1 MNHAPTNHDGSSD
14 SPTAIESCLE
24 ALAAEFPGLS
34 SEHLAAA
41 YENVRRRSNT
51 PLSDDILKTRLRL
64 LCQSR
69 GMSHTL

>member
-1 MNHAPTNHDGSSD
+1 MSYAPTNHDGSSD
-14 SPTAIESCLE
+14 SPLAIESFME
-24 ALAAEFPGLS
+24 ALATEFPGLS

-41 YENVRRRSNT
+41 YENVRRRSNA
-51 PLSDDILKTRLRL
+51 PLSDDVLKTQMRI